1 MDYSFIIR
9 RAVPSDA
16 AAVKAITDDAF
27 ARYAASVGI
36 ASAIEALNDTVADTE
51 NDIRTKDV
59 FIALIDDMPVGSIRV
74 RMQDDGSA
82 YISRLGVKTGYGNI
96 GIGKSMMNLIDKLLI
111 RQGVKIVRLHA
122 ASENYD
128 LIRFY
133 YGRGFHVDSTTK
145 DRGYIRALMEKKL
158 PHAS

>member
-9 RAVPSDA
+9 RAVESDA
-16 AAVKAITDDAF
+16 ADIWEIVNDAF
-27 ARYAASVGI
+27 SRY
-36 ASAIEALNDTVADTE
+36 SADIGVPSGIEALSDSIADTL
-51 NDIRTKDV
+51 NDIRTIDV
-59 FIALIDDMPVGSIRV
+59 FIALIDEIPVGTIRV
-74 RMQDDGSA
+74 RELEDGSA

-111 RQGVKIVRLHA
+111 GRNTRTVRLHA
-122 ASENYD
+122 ASGNYN

-145 DRGYIRALMEKKL
+145 DRGYIRALMEKNL
-158 PHAS
+158 L